1 MTQTTTKDETRVE
14 KMHDR
19 IRSMYEAKLNELKR
33 SALYLSEKMQRT
45 AANCDRALEK
55 LDEPTYTNLNTLGEV
70 QSLGNEIDRN
80 CGELDHLYQV
90 LQMLRY
96 DNRTKK

>member
-1 MTQTTTKDETRVE
+1 MTQTTPKDQTQLE
-14 KMHDR
+14 KIQER
-19 IRSMYEAKLNELKR
+19 IREKFEAKLQELKR
-33 SALYLSEKMQRT
+33 NALQLSDKMQRT

-55 LDEPTYTNLNTLGEV
+55 LDEPTYTNINSLGEV

-90 LQMLRY
+90 LQLLRY
-96 DNRTKK
+96 ANRSET

>member
-1 MTQTTTKDETRVE
+1 MTQTTTREQTRME
-14 KMHDR
+14 EMQER

-33 SALYLSEKMQRT
+33 NAVCLSEKMQRT

-55 LDEPTYTNLNTLGEV
+55 LDEPTYTNINTLGEV

-96 DNRTKK
+96 ANRTKS